1 MSEVQEFNASN
12 LWYNT
17 GMKISMREV
26 FNNTFWRQLT
36 LIASGL
42 GLYFLAAHMQEIW
55 SQICTFVGLLTPFI
69 VGFVLAF
76 LLNGLLV
83 FLEKNT
89 FLSIK
94 NRKKRRLWSLVM
106 TLVITLGV
114 IVILFSFML
123 PQLRDS
129 LTQLQAKM
137 GDYQQ
142 GVQEFLASYFPFVDA
157 SSIRIDGFVQDF
169 FNNGGFDRLLSYSGQ
184 AASSVINLFIGLVVA
199 IYILYNKELYARQT
213 KKFAYAF
220 LPDVWVYEGIKVLRY
235 ANHTFTAF
243 FYSKLIDSLAV
254 GVICFVGMLLLGMK
268 YALLIS
274 VIVGITNVIPFFGP
288 FIGAIPSAIIL
299 LAVDPL
305 QALWFVLFIL
315 VLQQFDGN
323 IMGPRIMS
331 NSIGLP
337 AIWVMFA
344 IMVGGGLF
352 GFAGM
357 ILGIPVFAMIY
368 DLVNEF
374 INNRHHALLVEKS
387 QN

>member
-1 MSEVQEFNASN
+1 M
-12 LWYNT
+12 
-17 GMKISMREV
+17 
-26 FNNTFWRQLT
+26 
-36 LIASGL
+36 
-42 GLYFLAAHMQEIW
+42 
-55 SQICTFVGLLTPFI
+55 
-69 VGFVLAF
+69 
-76 LLNGLLV
+76 
-83 FLEKNT
+83 
-89 FLSIK
+89 
-94 NRKKRRLWSLVM
+94 
-106 TLVITLGV
+106 
-114 IVILFSFML
+114 
-123 PQLRDS
+123 
-129 LTQLQAKM
+129 
-137 GDYQQ
+137 
-142 GVQEFLASYFPFVDA
+142 
-157 SSIRIDGFVQDF
+157 
-169 FNNGGFDRLLSYSGQ
+169 
-184 AASSVINLFIGLVVA
+184 
-199 IYILYNKELYARQT
+199 
-213 KKFAYAF
+213 
-220 LPDVWVYEGIKVLRY
+220 
-235 ANHTFTAF
+235 F